1 MTKKGGSGIKN
12 IWVLP
17 EITNADEDASK
28 LSLGL
33 LTEAGSLAEKTG
45 GAVTAIAFGD
55 RFEDY
60 SEVLGRYGVSRAYYF
75 IDPLLQYFSA
85 EAGAAAVLAS
95 IREEKPWLFLLGDT
109 AVGRE
114 LAPRLA
120 ALLNTGLVTDC
131 VRIDLS
137 EPEKPRFYRP
147 VYAGQLYQEVILEA
161 GRTMLVTMDPGALDV
176 KPAAVAMA
184 VDTQVFETKLS
195 PESIKTRHLEY
206 LPADFQ
212 TVDVADAETIV
223 AAGMG
228 AIDPDL
234 FPLVEELAALLQG
247 AIGTTRP
254 VVDGGKIPR
263 ERLIGQ
269 TGKVVGPD
277 FYLALG
283 ISGASHHVGG
293 IQDSGKIVAI
303 NRDPQAPIFQ
313 NADAGAVADLRE
325 VLPKLIARIKRA
337 KTDGEIL

>member
-1 MTKKGGSGIKN
+1 MPKQ

-17 EITNADEDASK
+17 ELTSDGANSK
-28 LSLGL
+28 LSAGL
-33 LTEAGSLAEKTG
+33 LT
-45 GAVTAIAFGD
+45 GARDIAARVEGTVTAIAFGNKYPGSSD
-55 RFEDY
+55 
-60 SEVLGRYGVSRAYYF
+60 VLGRYGAGRFYF
-75 IDPLLQYFSA
+75 FEDPLLEYFSA
-85 EAGAAAVLAS
+85 EAGAAALLPK
-95 IREEKPWLFLLGDT
+95 IRGEKPWLFLMGDT
-109 AVGRE
+109 NIGRE

-120 ALLNTGLVTDC
+120 ALLNTGLVTGC
-131 VRIDLS
+131 VKIDLA
-137 EPEKPRFYRP
+137 EPERPVFYRP
-147 VYAGQLYQEVILEA
+147 VYAGQLWQEVVMETD
-161 GRTMLVTMDPGALDV
+161 RTIVVTMDTAALNIRGSAAATNV
-176 KPAAVAMA
+176 KIEIIAS
-184 VDTQVFETKLS
+184 KLP
-195 PESIKTRHLEY
+195 PESIKARHVEF

-212 TVDVADAETIV
+212 KVDVADAQTIV

-234 FPLVEELAALLQG
+234 FPLVEELATLIEGSL
-247 AIGTTRP
+247 GTTRP
-254 VVDGGKIPR
+254 VVDTGKIRR

-293 IQDSGKIVAI
+293 IQESGKIVAV

-337 KTDGEIL
+337 RENGEIL

>member
-1 MTKKGGSGIKN
+1 MSKN

-17 EITNADEDASK
+17 EINGGEEVDK

-33 LTEAGSLAEKTG
+33 LTEAYTIAAKVG
-45 GAVTAIAFGD
+45 GTVTAITFGD
-55 RFEDY
+55 RFEDC
-60 SEVLGRYGVSRAYYF
+60 SKVFGRYGVSRAYYF
-75 IDPLLQYFSA
+75 IDPLLQYFSS
-85 EAGAAAVLAS
+85 EAGAAAVLAR
-95 IREEKPWLFLLGDT
+95 IQEEKPWLFLMGDT

-120 ALLNTGLVTDC
+120 ALLNAGLVTGC
-131 VRIDLS
+131 VKIDLS
-137 EPEKPRFYRP
+137 EAEKPVFYRP
-147 VYAGQLYQEVILEA
+147 VYAGQLYQEVVIEP
-161 GRTMLVTMDPGALDV
+161 GRTRLVTMDPSVLNV
-176 KPAAVAMA
+176 KPAAATA
-184 VDTQVFETKLS
+184 VETLIIESKLS
-195 PESIKTRHLEY
+195 PGSIKTRHLEF

-212 TVDVADAETIV
+212 TVDVADAGTIV

-234 FPLVEELAALLQG
+234 FPLVEELAALLEG

-263 ERLIGQ
+263 ERMIGQ
-269 TGKVVGPD
+269 TGRVVGPD

-283 ISGASHHVGG
+283 ISGASHHIGG

-325 VLPKLIARIKRA
+325 VLPRLIARIKRA